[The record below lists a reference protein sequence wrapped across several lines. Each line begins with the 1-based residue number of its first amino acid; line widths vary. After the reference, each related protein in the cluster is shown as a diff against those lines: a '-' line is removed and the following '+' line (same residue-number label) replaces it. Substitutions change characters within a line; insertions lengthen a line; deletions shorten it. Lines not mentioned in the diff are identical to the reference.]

1 MNDRPATQDEIL
13 RLLREGWELVRDMGI
28 DGSWWMQRDG
38 LGRGGPSR
46 RVNLASAHALRRKGL
61 IKQAS
66 AVFPK
71 AVYQL
76 A

>member
-1 MNDRPATQDEIL
+1 MERPATQDEIL
-13 RLLREGWELVRDMGI
+13 RLLREGWELGSDMGI

-46 RVNLASAHALRRKGL
+46 RVHAASARALHHKGL
-61 IKQAS
+61 IKQLS

-71 AVYQL
+71 AVYGL